1 MDYGALPPEINSGR
15 MYVGAGSG
23 PMLAAAAAWD
33 GVAIDLYTTAA
44 SYSSLIAELTA
55 VWRGPASATMAAASA
70 PYAAW
75 LTAAAAQAEQTAV
88 QAKAAAGAYEAA
100 FAMTVPPP
108 VIAANRAQLMMLI
121 ATNFFGQNLP
131 AIAATEAQY
140 AEMWA
145 QDAAAMYGYA
155 AASAGASTLTTFD
168 RPPSTTN
175 PAGQAGQATAVANAA
190 ETSAQSSASTSGLAN
205 PTSASSAVLNASAAS
220 SESSKP
226 VAWKDWV
233 KMYTSDLGILYYQL
247 GDYDHFM
254 KLWLGGRPAAASKG
268 TQAAAAVPRLGG
280 TLGGT
285 LGGGPTSS
293 ASPVSAGLGRAA
305 TVGHLSVPQSWAA
318 AAPATSAETA
328 PPAVSTVSAGSE
340 AKGSGLLRGMPL
352 TGTGRAAGGKIVGQR
367 YGFRPMVVAR
377 HVVGG

>member
-145 QDAAAMYGYA
+145 
-155 AASAGASTLTTFD
+155 
-168 RPPSTTN
+168 
-175 PAGQAGQATAVANAA
+175 
-190 ETSAQSSASTSGLAN
+190 
-205 PTSASSAVLNASAAS
+205 
-220 SESSKP
+220 
-226 VAWKDWV
+226 
-233 KMYTSDLGILYYQL
+233 
-247 GDYDHFM
+247 
-254 KLWLGGRPAAASKG
+254 
-268 TQAAAAVPRLGG
+268 
-280 TLGGT
+280 
-285 LGGGPTSS
+285 
-293 ASPVSAGLGRAA
+293 
-305 TVGHLSVPQSWAA
+305 
-318 AAPATSAETA
+318 
-328 PPAVSTVSAGSE
+328 
-340 AKGSGLLRGMPL
+340 
-352 TGTGRAAGGKIVGQR
+352 
-367 YGFRPMVVAR
+367 
-377 HVVGG
+377 

>member
-1 MDYGALPPEINSGR
+1 MMAAAWAWN
-15 MYVGAGSG
+15 
-23 PMLAAAAAWD
+23 MLAAELDSAA
-33 GVAIDLYTTAA
+33 TA
-44 SYSSLIAELTA
+44 YDTVITQLTSEG
-55 VWRGPASATMAAASA
+55 WMGPASAQMAEAAQ
-70 PYAAW
+70 PYVTW
-75 LTAAAAQAEQTAV
+75 MRTSAAQAEQAATSAR
-88 QAKAAAGAYEAA
+88 AAAGAYETA
-100 FAMTVPPP
+100 FAATVPPP
-108 VIAANRAQLMMLI
+108 LIETNRTLLTQAI
-121 ATNFFGQNLP
+121 STNVLGQNIPL
-131 AIAATEAQY
+131 ITQLEAQY

>member
-1 MDYGALPPEINSGR
+1 
-15 MYVGAGSG
+15 
-23 PMLAAAAAWD
+23 
-33 GVAIDLYTTAA
+33 VAIDLYSAAA
-44 SYSSLIAELTA
+44 SYSSLIAELTG
-55 VWRGPASATMAAASA
+55 VWRGPASATMASASA
-70 PYAAW
+70 PYTAW
-75 LTAAAAQAEQTAV
+75 LTATAAQAEQTAV
-88 QAKAAAGAYEAA
+88 QAKAAVGAYEAA

-108 VIAANRAQLMMLI
+108 VIAANRAQLMTLI

-155 AASAGASTLTTFD
+155 AASAGASALPTFD
-168 RPPSTTN
+168 QSPPTTN
-175 PAGQAGQATAVANAA
+175 PAGQAGQAAAVAHAA
-190 ETSAQSSASTSGLAN
+190 DTSAQPSASISGLAN
-205 PTSASSAVLNASAAS
+205 LKSVSTGLLNASTTS
-220 SESSKP
+220 SGSSKP

-254 KLWLGGRPAAASKG
+254 KLWLGGRPAAVSKG
-268 TQAAAAVPRLGG
+268 TQAAAAAA
-280 TLGGT
+280 TLRGVGGT
-285 LGGGPTSS
+285 LGGGPTPSG
-293 ASPVSAGLGRAA
+293 ASVSAGLGRAG

-340 AKGSGLLRGMPL
+340 AKAGGLLRGMPL
-352 TGTGRAAGGKIVGQR
+352 TGAGRGAGGKIVGQR